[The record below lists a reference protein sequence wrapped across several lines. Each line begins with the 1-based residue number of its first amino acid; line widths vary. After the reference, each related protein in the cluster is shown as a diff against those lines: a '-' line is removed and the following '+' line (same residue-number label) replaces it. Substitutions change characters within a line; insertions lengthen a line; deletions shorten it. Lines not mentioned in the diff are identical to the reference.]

1 MLRSIPSLLTE
12 KQMKNNGNGLLMAF
26 NILVI
31 TLWIAIGIW
40 LFFYFQQPEYLTWK
54 IGELGDYFGGG
65 LGGIAV
71 VGVTY
76 TIWTQGRQLKDQD
89 IQDTRA
95 TTLRIYELLKP
106 EVENLAAR
114 IISRLRSN
122 PKIKEPFDEMLEKF
136 KGGDRTVFLRA
147 MQKIDF
153 REVLKESKGDLK
165 REKVEELDKAVGRFD
180 DILGLFH
187 KELEISSSK
196 KDEGF
201 AKAMKQTEIYATY
214 RACKEKTP
222 N

>member
-1 MLRSIPSLLTE
+1 MR
-12 KQMKNNGNGLLMAF
+12 NNGNGLLMAF

-122 PKIKEPFDEMLEKF
+122 PEVKEPFDEMLEKF

-153 REVLKESKGDLK
+153 SKVHEESQRDLELKETK
-165 REKVEELDKAVGRFD
+165 ELNKAVERFKS
-180 DILGLFH
+180 ILTLLK
-187 KELEISSSK
+187 KEIAGSSK
-196 KDEGF
+196 EDGAF
-201 AKAMKQTEIYATY
+201 AYAMKQTEIYQTY
-214 RACKEKTP
+214 SVCFDEPP

>member
-1 MLRSIPSLLTE
+1 
-12 KQMKNNGNGLLMAF
+12 MKNNGNGLLMAF

-153 REVLKESKGDLK
+153 RKVLKKSKGDPESK
-165 REKVEELDKAVGRFD
+165 EDKELNKAVKRFKSILTLFQK
-180 DILGLFH
+180 DIVR
-187 KELEISSSK
+187 SSK
-196 KDEGF
+196 EDVAF
-201 AKAMKQTEIYATY
+201 ADAMKQTEIYQTY
-214 RACKEKTP
+214 SVCFEETP

>member
-1 MLRSIPSLLTE
+1 
-12 KQMKNNGNGLLMAF
+12 MKNNGNGLLMAF

-106 EVENLAAR
+106 EVENLGAR

-122 PKIKEPFDEMLEKF
+122 PEIEEPFDEMLEKF

-153 REVLKESKGDLK
+153 RKVLEESQGDL
-165 REKVEELDKAVGRFD
+165 ELSKAIERFKS
-180 DILGLFH
+180 ILTLFQ
-187 KELEISSSK
+187 KEIVRSSK
-196 KDEGF
+196 EDVAF
-201 AKAMKQTEIYATY
+201 ADAMKQTEIYQTY
-214 RACKEKTP
+214 SVCFEKTP

>member
-1 MLRSIPSLLTE
+1 
-12 KQMKNNGNGLLMAF
+12 MKNNGNGLLMAF

-153 REVLKESKGDLK
+153 RKVLKKSKGDPEDK
-165 REKVEELDKAVGRFD
+165 ELNKAVKRFKSILTLFQK
-180 DILGLFH
+180 DIVR
-187 KELEISSSK
+187 SSK
-196 KDEGF
+196 EDVAF
-201 AKAMKQTEIYATY
+201 ADAMKQTEIYQTY
-214 RACKEKTP
+214 SVCFEETP